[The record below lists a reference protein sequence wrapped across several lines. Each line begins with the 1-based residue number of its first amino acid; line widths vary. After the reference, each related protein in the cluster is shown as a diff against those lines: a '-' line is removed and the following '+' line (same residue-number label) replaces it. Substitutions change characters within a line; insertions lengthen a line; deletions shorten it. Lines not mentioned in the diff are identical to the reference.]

1 MSLPSGYT
9 RLEYIESTGTQY
21 ISTGITPTE
30 NTKVVI
36 EFNSSSSS
44 GVVFGQDSGYKVNA
58 FMFAMTVVVFDS
70 TKKDIKISANAKHT
84 VQVAPKAFKVDN
96 GSSQYIYANK
106 VKAAYPMFLFGNN
119 RNGKFSEGVAM
130 KLYSFKVY
138 ENDVLIADYIPCKQG
153 KAVGLYDDVAGAMNL
168 PLGAGDFTAGPSI
181 SGTHKT
187 LVNGTVYTVKGGKC
201 MVNGT
206 VYSILKGRTLIDG
219 TGWDITFPSA
229 LTMPVK
235 GDLITMNLDGTDRLY
250 RVLKIVDGTTVEVL
264 GMWNVSTSIKFDSNG
279 KSTYAGKTLDT
290 YLNTTW
296 YNTLSTTAKN
306 AIVPKNI
313 NQYQYS
319 SGSYNQTTHA
329 SDADYS
335 TKSIKANVG
344 NRYVYALDVE
354 DIEMYF
360 GGTGGSADNKTP
372 GTFSNTDL
380 LQMFW
385 NQTSTSSESPWFR
398 SAVDSSSM
406 SVWRVYGNGGAVYNQ
421 FADLS
426 GIARPSF
433 QIDLSKIDF
442 TIGGGSV
449 SKTWTFNSTVNS
461 PASTPTILYANFTS
475 NGTKFK
481 AFNCDVMAGALNLS
495 YLYLNQDA
503 SHTQLNVYYYNWQNE
518 AYRTVIFDE
527 APSGDLLTWLQ
538 ANATP
543 Q

>member
-1 MSLPSGYT
+1 MALPNGYT
-9 RLEYIESTGTQY
+9 KLEYIESTGTQY

-36 EFNSSSSS
+36 EFNSSNFS
-44 GVVFGQDSGYKVNA
+44 GVVFGQDGGYKVNA

-70 TKKDIKISANAKHT
+70 TKKDISISANAKHT

-106 VKAAYPMFLFGNN
+106 VNAAYPMFLFGNN

-138 ENDVLIADYIPCKQG
+138 ENDVLIADYIPCRNDNTTG
-153 KAVGLYDDVAGAMNL
+153 IYVGAIGLWDDVNNLFYTNSGTGTFIAGEL
-168 PLGAGDFTAGPSI
+168 PTD
-181 SGTHKT
+181 THKT
-187 LVNGTVYTVKGGKC
+187 LVNGTAYTVKGGKC

-206 VYSILKGRTLIDG
+206 VYNILKGRTLIDG
-219 TGWDITFPSA
+219 TGYDILFPSA

-235 GDLITMNLDGTDRLY
+235 GDLITMNLDGTDRQY

-296 YNTLSTTAKN
+296 YNTLSTIAKA

-329 SDADYS
+329 SYADYS

-360 GGTGGSADNKTP
+360 GGTGGSAIDKTP

-406 SVWRVYGNGGAVYNQ
+406 SVWRVYGREGAVYDQ

-426 GIARPSF
+426 GIARPAF

-442 TIGGGSV
+442 TI
-449 SKTWTFNSTVNS
+449 N
-461 PASTPTILYANFTS
+461 
-475 NGTKFK
+475 
-481 AFNCDVMAGALNLS
+481 
-495 YLYLNQDA
+495 
-503 SHTQLNVYYYNWQNE
+503 
-518 AYRTVIFDE
+518 
-527 APSGDLLTWLQ
+527 
-538 ANATP
+538 
-543 Q
+543 

>member
-9 RLEYIESTGTQY
+9 RLEYIESTGKQY

-36 EFNSSSSS
+36 EFNSLSSS

-70 TKKDIKISANAKHT
+70 TKKDISISANAKHT

-106 VKAAYPMFLFGNN
+106 VNAAYPMFLFGNN
-119 RNGKFSEGVAM
+119 RKGKFSEGVAM

-153 KAVGLYDDVAGAMNL
+153 NAVGLYDDVAGAMNL
-168 PLGAGDFTAGPSI
+168 PLGTGDFTAGPSI

-187 LVNGTVYTVKGGKC
+187 LINGTAYTVKGGKC
-201 MVNGT
+201 MVDGT
-206 VYSILKGRTLIDG
+206 VYSIKKGRTLIDG
-219 TGWDITFPSA
+219 TGWDITFPEP
-229 LTMPVK
+229 LVMPVK

-264 GMWNVSTSIKFDSNG
+264 GMWNLSNSLALDNG
-279 KSTYAGKTLDT
+279 NTGTYSGKTLDT
-290 YLNTTW
+290 YLNATW
-296 YNTLSTTAKN
+296 YNTLSATAKV

-319 SGSYNQTTHA
+319 NSSSTFNESTHSSYAN
-329 SDADYS
+329 YS
-335 TKSIKANVG
+335 TKALKANVG
-344 NRYVYALDVE
+344 ERYIYALDVE

-360 GGTGGSADNKTP
+360 GGTGGSASDKTP
-372 GTFSNTDL
+372 ATFSKTDL

-385 NQTSTSSESPWFR
+385 NQTSTISEFPWLR
-398 SAVDSSSM
+398 SASADDSHSTWY
-406 SVWRVYGNGGAVYNQ
+406 VNGYYGRTNAINSGGAL
-421 FADLS
+421 A
-426 GIARPSF
+426 ARPAF

-442 TIGGGSV
+442 TI
-449 SKTWTFNSTVNS
+449 N
-461 PASTPTILYANFTS
+461 
-475 NGTKFK
+475 
-481 AFNCDVMAGALNLS
+481 
-495 YLYLNQDA
+495 
-503 SHTQLNVYYYNWQNE
+503 
-518 AYRTVIFDE
+518 
-527 APSGDLLTWLQ
+527 
-538 ANATP
+538 
-543 Q
+543 

>member
-58 FMFAMTVVVFDS
+58 FMFAMTVVVFES
-70 TKKDIKISANAKHT
+70 TKKDISISANAKHT

-106 VKAAYPMFLFGNN
+106 VHAAYPMFLFGNN

-153 KAVGLYDDVAGAMNL
+153 NAVGLYDDVAGAMNL
-168 PLGAGDFTAGPSI
+168 PLGTGDFTAGPSI

-187 LVNGTVYTVKGGKC
+187 LVGGTAYTVQGGKC

-206 VYSILKGRTLIDG
+206 VYNILKGRTLIDG

-426 GIARPSF
+426 GIARPAF

-442 TIGGGSV
+442 TI
-449 SKTWTFNSTVNS
+449 N
-461 PASTPTILYANFTS
+461 
-475 NGTKFK
+475 
-481 AFNCDVMAGALNLS
+481 
-495 YLYLNQDA
+495 
-503 SHTQLNVYYYNWQNE
+503 
-518 AYRTVIFDE
+518 
-527 APSGDLLTWLQ
+527 
-538 ANATP
+538 
-543 Q
+543 

>member
-70 TKKDIKISANAKHT
+70 TKKDISISANAKHT

-119 RNGKFSEGVAM
+119 RKGKFSEGVAM

-153 KAVGLYDDVAGAMNL
+153 NAVGLYDDVAGAMNL
-168 PLGAGDFTAGPSI
+168 PLGTGDFTAGPSI

-187 LVNGTVYTVKGGKC
+187 LVNGTAYTVKGGKC

-206 VYSILKGRTLIDG
+206 VYNILKGRTLIDG

-229 LTMPVK
+229 EP
-235 GDLITMNLDGTDRLY
+235 D
-250 RVLKIVDGTTVEVL
+250 
-264 GMWNVSTSIKFDSNG
+264 
-279 KSTYAGKTLDT
+279 
-290 YLNTTW
+290 
-296 YNTLSTTAKN
+296 
-306 AIVPKNI
+306 
-313 NQYQYS
+313 
-319 SGSYNQTTHA
+319 
-329 SDADYS
+329 
-335 TKSIKANVG
+335 
-344 NRYVYALDVE
+344 
-354 DIEMYF
+354 
-360 GGTGGSADNKTP
+360 
-372 GTFSNTDL
+372 
-380 LQMFW
+380 
-385 NQTSTSSESPWFR
+385 
-398 SAVDSSSM
+398 
-406 SVWRVYGNGGAVYNQ
+406 
-421 FADLS
+421 
-426 GIARPSF
+426 
-433 QIDLSKIDF
+433 
-442 TIGGGSV
+442 V
-449 SKTWTFNSTVNS
+449 SKTWRFNDAISCWDGMTWNVNFVALGYPCTSIYSTYNNNLFYT
-461 PASTPTILYANFTS
+461 TPSLGSIMARDAAGNW
-475 NGTKFK
+475 NG
-481 AFNCDVMAGALNLS
+481 
-495 YLYLNQDA
+495 
-503 SHTQLNVYYYNWQNE
+503 E
-518 AYRTVIFDE
+518 EYRTVTFDE